1 MKILSNKE
9 YHRLVNKIDTLTKDN
24 DCMNRKLDEMKE
36 DKPNDCKSNEGSHFC
51 NICEFGYLRARN
63 LIGTDIYACSK
74 TVPCEDFKRKE
85 VEE

>member
-51 NICEFGYLRARN
+51 SICKFGYLRTRNRLGQIFTLAVKQYLART
-63 LIGTDIYACSK
+63 L
-74 TVPCEDFKRKE
+74 KE
-85 VEE
+85 KKITN

>member
-9 YHRLVNKIDTLTKDN
+9 YCYLMNKLDTLTKDN
-24 DCMNRKLDEMKE
+24 DCMNRKLDETKE

-51 NICEFGYLRARN
+51 NICEFGYLRVRN
-63 LIGTDIYACSK
+63 SFGTDIYACSK
-74 TVPCEDFKRKE
+74 RVPCEDFKRKE